1 MTMKKLIGMMLTVV
15 MVLGTVACGN
25 PQTVID
31 LEPDQV
37 VEHVPQQDLKEN
49 IEIKD
54 LDSKENEKP
63 ETETLK
69 EKVKSEA
76 SKAEKAVDKASE
88 EAKKA
93 EMKKE
98 ISASKEA
105 QSSSKTAAANAAKT
119 ETQKQT
125 AVNTAKAKQEEV
137 VTAKTETKAG
147 NDTSSSTS
155 SSQTVKPSQSSQS
168 SSNAKAEVE
177 AKAKAEAEAA
187 ARAQAEAAAR
197 AQAEAAARA
206 QAEAAARAQAE
217 AEARAKAEAEAKA
230 KAEAEAA
237 AAAAA
242 AQQAQYDAAYDQQ
255 LQAILNSLNIY
266 AYDERM
272 KMHQITDYVASH
284 FHYRWDVSPSNG
296 KTMLAYGGGTCYGYS
311 ELLRDLATKAGVNV
325 QYIGKAV
332 GNPGPSLWN
341 GQGSDHRYIQVN
353 FSDGSVGY
361 CDAGVRSFEHTA
373 KAFFPNLRG
382 YEDSRYEIVKAMM
395 IEGVKNGTY
404 TPIRSCDLHEDIV
417 YGSGFSNEPM
427 YVEDWTGG
435 WKVGYIID
443 YYSDGYNPE
452 DPNFLGVSERVIP
465 PDGWAKTGTR
475 VLNDDYTM
483 TVSLYYGF

>member
-1 MTMKKLIGMMLTVV
+1 MKNKLLGIVLTVA
-15 MVLGTVACGN
+15 MVFGTAACGN
-25 PQTVID
+25 PEAVSD
-31 LEPDQV
+31 LETDQV
-37 VEHVPQQDLKEN
+37 VELVPQQDLKED
-49 IEIKD
+49 IEIED
-54 LDSKENEKP
+54 FDSEESETT

-69 EKVKSEA
+69 EKDET
-76 SKAEKAVDKASE
+76 SKAATTV
-88 EAKKA
+88 KKA
-93 EMKKE
+93 EEEKKE
-98 ISASKEA
+98 GKATS
-105 QSSSKTAAANAAKT
+105 ANAAKT

-125 AVNTAKAKQEEV
+125 DVNAAKAKQEEV
-137 VTAKTETKAG
+137 VAAKAETTSG
-147 NDTSSSTS
+147 NNTSSSTS

-168 SSNAKAEVE
+168 SSNTKAEAE
-177 AKAKAEAEAA
+177 AKAKAEAEAKA
-187 ARAQAEAAAR
+187 KAE
-197 AQAEAAARA
+197 
-206 QAEAAARAQAE
+206 AEAAARAQAE

-325 QYIGKAV
+325 QYIGNAV

-353 FSDGSVGY
+353 FSDGAVGY
-361 CDAGVRSFEHTA
+361 CDAGVRSTEHSA
-373 KAFFPNLRG
+373 RSLFPNLRG
-382 YEDSRYEIVKAMM
+382 YEDSRYETVKAMM
-395 IEGVKNGTY
+395 IEGAKNGTY
-404 TPIRSCDLHEDIV
+404 TPIKSKDVQWNDP
-417 YGSGFSNEPM
+417 YGAGFANDPM
-427 YVEDWTGG
+427 YVENWTGG
-435 WKVGYIID
+435 WKVGYIIT

-452 DPNFLGVSERVIP
+452 DPNSLSVADKVIP
-465 PDGWAKTGTR
+465 PDGWAKTGTN
-475 VLNDDYTM
+475 VLNDDRTM
-483 TVSLYYGF
+483 TVSMYYGF